1 LNKRAVNILINTP
14 INQALYF
21 APRSRYFWG
30 LHCCFLLIYSFPQT
44 LRYLFNI
51 PETADYYLME
61 GAISLVLFTFLI
73 FCFRWLY
80 KKRLWINYAISKQIT
95 LAVITSLLM
104 TPLFICCLSVLMFP
118 FFVFDMLNTNLVEI
132 GDVSFDVNNR
142 GVDVHASGY
151 TRNAYDNYIPLG
163 LFSFNKLI
171 STMFSF
177 LFWITPYLAVSISRR
192 MKQNEV
198 DNLQLENN
206 LKEAQLLSLSSQLNP
221 HFLFNS
227 LNNIRFMI
235 HENQQKADDIIVSL
249 SEILRYSLVQGKQ
262 EKTTLKQELAIV
274 QQYIEIVSLQLE
286 SRLDF
291 QLSMSLKSNNILLP
305 PMIIQLLI
313 ENAIKHGIDNI
324 KDTSQLTLNIFQV
337 KQKLVI
343 KVTNPIAANI
353 TDKEST
359 GIGLAN
365 IRQRLV
371 LLYGDQATLVTEQE
385 HEFFHVTL
393 TLPFE
398 QILGER

>member
-1 LNKRAVNILINTP
+1 
-14 INQALYF
+14 
-21 APRSRYFWG
+21 
-30 LHCCFLLIYSFPQT
+30 
-44 LRYLFNI
+44 
-51 PETADYYLME
+51 
-61 GAISLVLFTFLI
+61 
-73 FCFRWLY
+73 
-80 KKRLWINYAISKQIT
+80 
-95 LAVITSLLM
+95 
-104 TPLFICCLSVLMFP
+104 
-118 FFVFDMLNTNLVEI
+118 
-132 GDVSFDVNNR
+132 
-142 GVDVHASGY
+142 
-151 TRNAYDNYIPLG
+151 
-163 LFSFNKLI
+163 
-171 STMFSF
+171 
-177 LFWITPYLAVSISRR
+177 
-192 MKQNEV
+192 
-198 DNLQLENN
+198 
-206 LKEAQLLSLSSQLNP
+206 
-221 HFLFNS
+221 
-227 LNNIRFMI
+227 MI

-286 SRLDF
+286 NRLDF
-291 QLSMSLKSNNILLP
+291 QLSMSLKSSNILLP

-324 KDTSQLTLNIFQV
+324 KDTSQLTLNISQV

-371 LLYGDQATLVTEQE
+371 LLYGDQANLVTEQE